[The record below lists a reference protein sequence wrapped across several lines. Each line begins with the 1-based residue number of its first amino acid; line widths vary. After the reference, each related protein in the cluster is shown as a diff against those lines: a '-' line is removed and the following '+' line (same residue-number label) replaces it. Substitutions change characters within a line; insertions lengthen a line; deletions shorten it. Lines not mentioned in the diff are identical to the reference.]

1 MWPPEQTHPT
11 DMSIQTLAQ
20 DLGLSISTVSRALN
34 GYSDV
39 AAQTRERVVQRA
51 AELGYRPH
59 PGARSM
65 KSSKSNAVGVILPMD
80 ERGGQFINAFYSSLL
95 GAIAGVLDA
104 RGYTLLVTTH
114 FSPSVHDEVTRYEHL
129 IHSRSVDGFV
139 IVRTLLK
146 DPRVQLLHDRGVPF
160 VTYGRSELNI
170 EHPWVDTDNERAFEL
185 ATQRQLRQGHQRI
198 GLLNGPSKYTFAKL
212 RRDGYERALRN
223 AGLTP
228 TPAWIVEGDL
238 TESSGYTLT
247 SQLLGLP
254 ERPTALICANDAM
267 AIGAI
272 ASCRQHG
279 LQVGKDI
286 SIMGYGN
293 SDASRYCDPP
303 LSTIEH
309 KVSDNGRHLGQL
321 LLAQLDQLSTPTLSY
336 LEPVD
341 LIARQSDGPAQ
352 ASD

>member
-1 MWPPEQTHPT
+1 
-11 DMSIQTLAQ
+11 MSIQLLAQ

-34 GYSDV
+34 GYTDV
-39 AAQTRERVVQRA
+39 APGTRERVAQRA
-51 AELGYRPH
+51 AEIGYRPH

-80 ERGGQFINAFYSSLL
+80 ERGGPFINALYSSLL

-104 RGYTLLVTTH
+104 QGYTLLVTTH
-114 FSPSVHDEVTRYEHL
+114 FSPSVNDEVSRYEHL
-129 IHSRSVDGFV
+129 IQSRSVDGFV
-139 IVRTLLK
+139 IVRTLLN

-160 VTYGRSELNI
+160 VTYGRSHLNFD
-170 EHPWVDTDNERAFEL
+170 HPWVDTDNERAFEL
-185 ATQRQLRQGHQRI
+185 ATQRQLNHGHKKI

-212 RRDGYERALRN
+212 RRDGYEQALRH
-223 AGLTP
+223 AGLLP
-228 TPAWIVEGDL
+228 NLDWILEGDL
-238 TESSGYTLT
+238 TESSGYALT
-247 SQLLGLP
+247 RHLLSQP
-254 ERPTALICANDAM
+254 DHPTALVCANDAM

-279 LQVGKDI
+279 IQVGKEI

-309 KVSDNGRHLGQL
+309 RVSDNGRHLGQL
-321 LLAQLDQLSTPTLSY
+321 LLAQLIQQTTPTTNY

-341 LIARQSDGPAQ
+341 IISRQSDGPQIEA
-352 ASD
+352 

>member
-1 MWPPEQTHPT
+1 MWPHEQTRPT

-39 AAQTRERVVQRA
+39 APSTRERVVQRA

-80 ERGGQFINAFYSSLL
+80 ERGGPFINALYSSLL
-95 GAIAGVLDA
+95 GAIAGELDT

-114 FSPSVHDEVTRYEHL
+114 FSASVHDEVSRYEHL

-139 IVRTLLK
+139 IVRTLLN
-146 DPRVQLLHDRGVPF
+146 DPRVQLLHDREVPF
-160 VTYGRSELNI
+160 VTYGRSQLDF

-185 ATQRQLRQGHQRI
+185 ATQRQLNHGHRLI
-198 GLLNGPSKYTFAKL
+198 GLLNGPNQYTFAKL
-212 RRDGYERALRN
+212 RRDGYEQALRK
-223 AGLTP
+223 AGLEP
-228 TPAWIVEGDL
+228 NPHWILEGDL
-238 TESSGYTLT
+238 TESSGYALT
-247 SQLLGLP
+247 KQLLAQTS
-254 ERPTALICANDAM
+254 RPTALICANDAM

-272 ASCRQHG
+272 AACRQHG
-279 LQVGKDI
+279 LRVGKDI
-286 SIMGYGN
+286 AIMGYGN

-309 KVSDNGRHLGQL
+309 KVFDNGRHLGQL
-321 LLAQLDQLSTPTLSY
+321 LLAQLDQQHGPISSY

-341 LIARQSDGPAQ
+341 LIARQSDGPLVF
-352 ASD
+352 

>member
-1 MWPPEQTHPT
+1 MWPPVQTRPT

-39 AAQTRERVVQRA
+39 APSTRERVALRA

-80 ERGGQFINAFYSSLL
+80 ERDGPFITALYSSLL

-104 RGYTLLVTTH
+104 RGYTLLVTAH
-114 FSPSVHDEVTRYEHL
+114 FSASVHDEVSRYDHL

-139 IVRTLLK
+139 IVRTLLQ

-160 VTYGRSELNI
+160 VTYGRSQLSFD
-170 EHPWVDTDNERAFEL
+170 HPWVDTDNEW
-185 ATQRQLRQGHQRI
+185 ATQRQLAHGHQKI
-198 GLLNGPSKYTFAKL
+198 GLLNGPSPYTFAKL
-212 RRDGYERALRN
+212 RRNGYESALRN
-223 AGLTP
+223 AGLSP
-228 TPAWIVEGDL
+228 NPAWILEGDL

-247 SQLLGLP
+247 RQLLSLDDA
-254 ERPTALICANDAM
+254 PTAIVCANDAM
-267 AIGAI
+267 AIGAM
-272 ASCRQHG
+272 ACCRELG
-279 LQVGKDI
+279 LQVGKEV
-286 SIMGYGN
+286 SVMGYGN

-303 LSTIEH
+303 LTTMEH
-309 KVSDNGRHLGQL
+309 KVADNGRHLGQL
-321 LLAQLDQLSTPTLSY
+321 LLAQLDHQSISTTSY

-341 LIARQSDGPAQ
+341 IIARQSDGPL
-352 ASD
+352 SR